1 VTFPRQLLAI
11 HRKNTV
17 RHRKNTVI
25 LMVFCGFAAGAAAQ
39 SPADEDYHV
48 YTDSPR
54 LLLTKQRLRL
64 LQRERDR
71 QSVRWQQ
78 FDSLISGG
86 VPMPEPGIARALY
99 YQVTKDPAAGKQAV
113 EWALAADPQKDLR
126 QLAIV
131 FDWCGP
137 VMTKAQADK
146 LAEKIERGLGAGPGS
161 APSDP
166 PTDIVQHNA
175 RALAAIA
182 IADRLPDHGNAILG
196 GLIQN
201 WWRGVVAKRIARG
214 QPAAPRE
221 QYYAMFEMM
230 HAIRDNLRVEL
241 REAAPAYFRT
251 LPIDDLAGHYP
262 PALPTAENEYRVPV
276 YVREGD
282 PDVTDATMARAAELA
297 MVAYDDNARESQ
309 YVQGWLMQDRFVMQ
323 SGLGCVYEF
332 LWANPYQPGL
342 SYFQVPLVFHDTT
355 TGHVF
360 ARTSWDEDAA
370 WLGYFEG
377 HLQLYKDGKIQ
388 ALRPGAAVQPV
399 RIGDALL
406 LSAESKDAARFEAN
420 AEAVFV
426 LNLTPRAVY
435 EVEVDDQEMEEVQT
449 DAGGTLVLSFPEGAD
464 AGVRIRRRPG
474 EK

>member
-1 VTFPRQLLAI
+1 VTFPRRFLAI

-17 RHRKNTVI
+17 RYRQNTA
-25 LMVFCGFAAGAAAQ
+25 LLTVFCGVAAIASAQ
-39 SPADEDYHV
+39 APADEDYHV

-71 QSVRWQQ
+71 QSMRWQQ

-113 EWALAADPQKDLR
+113 EWALGADAQKDLR

-137 VMTKAQADK
+137 AMTKAQADK
-146 LAEKIERGLGAGPGS
+146 IAEKIERGLGGSPGS
-161 APSDP
+161 PPSESAA
-166 PTDIVQHNA
+166 DIVQQNA

-196 GLIQN
+196 ALIQQ
-201 WWRGVVAKRIARG
+201 WWRGVVAKRIAKG

-221 QYYAMFEMM
+221 RYYAMFEMM

-262 PALPTAENEYRVPV
+262 PALPTPENEYRVPV

-297 MVAYDDNARESQ
+297 MVAYDDNALESQ

-323 SGLGCVYEF
+323 SGLGSVYEF

-360 ARTSWDEDAA
+360 ARTSWDEDAS

-388 ALRPGAAVQPV
+388 SLRAGAAVQPV

-406 LSAESKDAARFEAN
+406 LSAESQDAARFEAN

-435 EVEVDDQEMEEVQT
+435 QVEVDDQELEEVET
-449 DAGGTLVLSFPEGAD
+449 DAGGTLVLSFPEGAE
-464 AGVRIRRRPG
+464 AGVRIRRRTG